1 MKRNLEVP
9 AKGGAPRGRSQKC
22 VEISTEGVTRP
33 RGATRLAAFC
43 MTVLDEAG
51 FSAQRVGI
59 LLCDDARITALN
71 ARYRHLDAPTDVLS
85 FPEEEAR
92 KASPVS
98 GDIAISLDALRRNA
112 AAFGVSENEEM
123 KRLLVHGLLH
133 LAGMDHGTGRGGKML
148 AFQERL
154 LDAFHAEKIFGEKR
168 K

>member
-1 MKRNLEVP
+1 MKGNLKIP
-9 AKGGAPRGRSQKC
+9 AKVGTPRGRSRKS
-22 VEISTEGVTRP
+22 VEIATEGVSRP

-43 MTVLDEAG
+43 LTVLGEVG

-71 ARYRHLDAPTDVLS
+71 ARYRHLDEPTDVLS
-85 FPEEEAR
+85 FPEEEAK

-112 AAFGVSENEEM
+112 AAFRVSENEEM

-148 AFQERL
+148 ALQERL
-154 LDAFHAEKIFGEKR
+154 LDTFHAEKIFGEKR